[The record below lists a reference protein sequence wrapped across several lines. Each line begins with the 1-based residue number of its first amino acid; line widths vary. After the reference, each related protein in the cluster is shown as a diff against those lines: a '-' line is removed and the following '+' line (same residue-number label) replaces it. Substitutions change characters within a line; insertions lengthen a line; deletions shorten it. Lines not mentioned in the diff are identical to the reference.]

1 MNLSANNANKT
12 DLRTDVQTVAD
23 STADDKALLLAAS
36 ELVGTELTAVNH
48 LIRAELNSDIVL
60 INTLGEYIIQSG
72 GKRLRPL
79 ILLLSAKALG
89 YDEQHHITLAAVIEF
104 IHTATLLHDDVVD
117 ASTLRRGNPTA
128 NDVWGNEASVLVGD
142 FLYSRAF
149 EMMVRAN
156 SMPVMKIMAVTTNAI
171 AEGEVMQLL
180 NAHVAETTE
189 SAYLETIYRKTAR
202 LFESASQLG
211 GVIAQAEEQ
220 QIDALGRY
228 GKYLGNAFQLV
239 DDLLDYQSSSEAMGK
254 NTGDDLAEGK
264 PTLPLIEAMK
274 RGTPQQI
281 ALIKQAIE
289 QGEVDKLDDIL
300 EIVQQTGALQYTY
313 AVAQAQS
320 QSAIDALSTL
330 PDSSYKSALIDLAM
344 FSTYRSF

>member
-1 MNLSANNANKT
+1 MNLSANNARSA
-12 DLRTDVQTVAD
+12 DARTA
-23 STADDKALLLAAS
+23 ANPKPDDKALLLSAS
-36 ELVGTELTAVNH
+36 ELVGAELTEVNH
-48 LIRAELNSDIVL
+48 LIRTELNSDIVL

-156 SMPVMKIMAVTTNAI
+156 SMPVMEIMAVTTNAI

-189 SAYLETIYRKTAR
+189 GAYLETIYRKTAR
-202 LFESASQLG
+202 LFESAAQLG
-211 GVIAQAEEQ
+211 GVIARADEKH
-220 QIDALGRY
+220 IDALGRY
-228 GKYLGNAFQLV
+228 GKHLGNAFQLV

-281 ALIKQAIE
+281 EVIKHAIE

-300 EIVQQTGALQYTY
+300 EIVQQTGALRYTY
-313 AVAQAQS
+313 EAAQMQS
-320 QSAIDALSTL
+320 QAAIDALSTL
-330 PDSSYKSALIDLAM
+330 TTSDYKSALVDLAN

>member
-1 MNLSANNANKT
+1 MNLSANNASKIDARTAANSKT
-12 DLRTDVQTVAD
+12 
-23 STADDKALLLAAS
+23 DDKALLLAAS

-79 ILLLSAKALG
+79 ILLLSAKALA
-89 YDEQHHITLAAVIEF
+89 YDDEHHVTLAAVIEF

-156 SMPVMKIMAVTTNAI
+156 SMPVMEIMAVTTNAI

-202 LFESASQLG
+202 LFESAAQLG
-211 GVIAQAEEQ
+211 GVIARADTA

-228 GKYLGNAFQLV
+228 GKHLGNAFQLV

-264 PTLPLIEAMK
+264 PTLPLIEAM
-274 RGTPQQI
+274 RCGTPQQI
-281 ALIKQAIE
+281 EVIKHAIE
-289 QGEVDKLDDIL
+289 HGEVDKLDEIL
-300 EIVQQTGALQYTY
+300 EIVQQTGSLQYTY
-313 AVAQAQS
+313 EAAQVQS
-320 QSAIDALSTL
+320 QAAINALSTL
-330 PDSSYKSALIDLAM
+330 PDSAYKSALIDLAM

>member
-1 MNLSANNANKT
+1 MNLSESYTSKSDAPT
-12 DLRTDVQTVAD
+12 TTSPQT
-23 STADDKALLLAAS
+23 DDKALLTTAS
-36 ELVGTELTAVNH
+36 ELVGIELTAVNH

-89 YDEQHHITLAAVIEF
+89 YGDEHHVTLAAVIEF

-156 SMPVMKIMAVTTNAI
+156 SMPVMEIMAVTTNAI

-202 LFESASQLG
+202 LFESAAQLG
-211 GVIAQAEEQ
+211 GVIAKADTE

-228 GKYLGNAFQLV
+228 GKHLGNAFQLV

-264 PTLPLIEAMK
+264 PTLPLIEAMQ
-274 RGTPQQI
+274 RGTPEQI

-289 QGEVDKLDDIL
+289 HGEVDKLDEIL
-300 EIVQQTGALQYTY
+300 EIVQQTGALYYTY
-313 AVAQAQS
+313 EAAQAQS
-320 QSAIDALSTL
+320 RAAIDALNAL
-330 PDSSYKSALIDLAM
+330 PDSSYKSALIDLAN

>member
-1 MNLSANNANKT
+1 MSSTDARATNNLP
-12 DLRTDVQTVAD
+12 
-23 STADDKALLLAAS
+23 ADDKALLVAAS
-36 ELVGTELTAVNH
+36 ELVGTELTAVNQ
-48 LIRAELNSDIVL
+48 LIRAELNSDIAL

-89 YDEQHHITLAAVIEF
+89 YADEHHVTLAAVIEF

-156 SMPVMKIMAVTTNAI
+156 SMSVMEIMSVTTNAI

-180 NAHVAETTE
+180 NAHVAETTQD
-189 SAYLETIYRKTAR
+189 AYLETIYRKTAR
-202 LFESASQLG
+202 LFESAAQLG
-211 GVIAQAEEQ
+211 GVIAQANTE

-228 GKYLGNAFQLV
+228 GKHLGNAFQLV

-281 ALIKQAIE
+281 ALIKHAIE
-289 QGEVDKLDDIL
+289 QGEVDKLDDIF
-300 EIVQQTGALQYTY
+300 EIVQQTGALRYTY
-313 AVAQAQS
+313 ETAQAQS
-320 QSAIDALSTL
+320 QAAVDALAEL
-330 PDSSYKSALIDLAM
+330 PDSGYKSALIDLAV